1 MTKSNNSYIFYVT
14 SEQNIIMALQSLKKW
29 LLLIHQIPPK
39 PNALRVKIWR
49 RLQQVG
55 AVAIKQSVYAL
66 PLSEQSR
73 EDLSWILR
81 EIIEGGGDGSISEAR
96 FVEGLTDAQIIA
108 LFQSARKSEYESII
122 QDANLLLAEW
132 SSGQIDP
139 RDPAVKGPAQVL
151 RLQRRL
157 DDITAIDFFH
167 APELGTAEIL
177 LKELAIRLSGHA
189 STETTAEIGLHNLKG
204 KTWVTRKNLFVDRMA
219 CGWLIRRFVDKAAI
233 FIFVDADTYTP
244 KTGEMRFDMF
254 DGEYAHEGDRCTFEV
269 MIKRFGLQDRGLFP
283 LAEIIHDIDLKD
295 TKYVRAETH
304 GLNAL
309 LTGLVAS
316 QPDDNQRMTEGI
328 QIIEKFYAYFQRQ
341 KAK

>member
-1 MTKSNNSYIFYVT
+1 MMP
-14 SEQNIIMALQSLKKW
+14 QRLKKW

-55 AVAIKQSVYAL
+55 AVAIKPSVYVM

-96 FVEGLTDAQIIA
+96 FVEGLTDEQIIA
-108 LFQSARKSEYESII
+108 LFQSARKSEYKNII

-132 SSGQIDP
+132 SSGQNDP

-151 RLQRRL
+151 KLQRRL
-157 DDITAIDFFH
+157 DDVTAIDFFQ
-167 APELGTAEIL
+167 APERGTAEIL
-177 LKELAIRLSGHA
+177 LTELATRLSGHA
-189 STETTAEIGLHNLKG
+189 STENTAEIKLHNLKG

-219 CGWLIRRFVDKAAI
+219 CGWLIQRFVDDGAVFK
-233 FIFVDADTYTP
+233 FVSDPQYTP
-244 KTGEMRFDMF
+244 KSNELRYDMF
-254 DGEYAHEGDRCTFEV
+254 DGEFTHEGDRCTFEV
-269 MIKRFGLQDRGLFP
+269 MTQRLQFHDRALVP
-283 LAEIIHDIDLKD
+283 VAEVVHDIDLKEA
-295 TKYVRAETH
+295 KYGRSETD
-304 GLNAL
+304 GFNAL

-316 QPDDNQRMTEGI
+316 QPDDDQRMVEGFRLF
-328 QIIEKFYAYFQRQ
+328 ENLYAYFQRH
-341 KAK
+341 KGN